1 MSSSPIVIVGGGLA
15 TARVVKGYREA
26 GGSDPIT
33 ILSADSSP
41 PYHRPPLSKRY
52 LRGEIEAGA
61 TLVEPE
67 SYYGE
72 QGADLRLG
80 AVAAA
85 VRDGEVELAN
95 GGRVPFGR
103 LVIASGATPRRHPAP
118 GADLDGVFT
127 LRTLADST
135 AIREAAAGA
144 KRAVAIGTGFIG
156 LEVAASLRQLGLDV
170 TIVDRGTQLFR
181 PLACPPFSEYL
192 AGLYRE
198 KGVELVLGEDVA
210 ELAGDRR
217 VSAVRTASGKTLD
230 ADMVV
235 VGIGVTPSVGFLEG
249 SGVEVSDGVVV
260 NERFETSRPG
270 VYAVGDVARFHDP
283 VFGRA
288 RRIEHWSNA
297 NYQGAELGKILATGE
312 GGYDVV
318 SSFFSEL
325 FGVSI
330 RVFGD
335 TTVHDRLELDG
346 SFEAGK
352 AVVLYLDGGRIT
364 AALTMGQED
373 ETHERLKELI
383 RAQAPFSAYR

>member
-15 TARVVKGYREA
+15 TARAVKGHREA

-52 LRGEIEAGA
+52 LRGEIEADG

-67 SYYGE
+67 SYYRE

-80 AVAAA
+80 AAAA
-85 VRDGEVELAN
+85 AIGDGEVELT
-95 GGRVPFGR
+95 GGERVPFGR

-118 GADLDGVFT
+118 GADLEGVFT

-135 AIREAAAGA
+135 AIREAAGGA
-144 KRAVAIGTGFIG
+144 RRAVAVGTGFIG
-156 LEVAASLRQLGLDV
+156 LEVAASLGQLGLDV
-170 TIVDRGTQLFR
+170 TIIDRGTQLFR
-181 PLACPPFSEYL
+181 PLACPPLSDYL

-198 KGVELVLGEDVA
+198 KGVELVLGDDVA
-210 ELAGDRR
+210 EFAGDGR
-217 VSAVRTASGKTLD
+217 VSAVRTASGKILD
-230 ADMVV
+230 ADLAV

-249 SGVEVSDGVVV
+249 SGVEVSDGAVV
-260 NERFETSRPG
+260 NERFETSRSE

-283 VFGRA
+283 VFGRR

-335 TTVHDRLELDG
+335 TTVHDRLELEG
-346 SFEAGK
+346 SFK
-352 AVVLYLDGGRIT
+352 AVALYLDGDRIT

-383 RAQAPFSAYR
+383 RSHAPLSAYR